1 MTRTLWGM
9 GATDKSGEVA
19 GTYPI
24 RAVSR
29 LTGIS
34 VDLLRVWERRYQ
46 AVEPARSGRGRVYS
60 DADVSRLGKLRR
72 LVDCGYSIGHIAGLS
87 DADLDR
93 LGEKHQAARADT
105 GRDALASARMVS
117 PDLSRLSRAV
127 EQYDANGLDRELGRL
142 AALLPP
148 KELAREVVQPLMCW
162 IGEQWE
168 RGSLGIAQEHCASMA
183 IRNLIGSLVRMPVRS
198 SNGTVMLFAT
208 PSGQHH
214 EFGVMCSALIAAGA
228 GVSGVFIG
236 ADVPSDDIVR
246 AAKATGA
253 HAVVLGVGVACVEH
267 DSLKAVSDVVTGVG
281 ESVEVWVGGCKD
293 ASLGE
298 ALKSLDLSYVADFD
312 EFERHLVR
320 IGGDCT

>member
-1 MTRTLWGM
+1 MDEPREL
-9 GATDKSGEVA
+9 A

-34 VDLLRVWERRYQ
+34 VDLLRVWERRYR

-60 DADVSRLGKLRR
+60 DADVCRLGKLRR
-72 LVDCGYSIGHIAGLS
+72 LVDSGYSIGHIAGLS
-87 DADLDR
+87 DAELEL
-93 LGEKHQAARADT
+93 LGEKHHAARADA
-105 GRDALASARMVS
+105 GRDAFAGARTVSA
-117 PDLSRLSRAV
+117 DLSKLTRAV
-127 EQYDANGLDRELGRL
+127 EQYDAFGLDRELGRL
-142 AALLPP
+142 AALLPA

-168 RGSLGIAQEHCASMA
+168 RGSLGIAQEHLASMA
-183 IRNLIGSLVRMPVRS
+183 LRNLIGSLVRMPVRS
-198 SNGTVMLFAT
+198 SRDTVVLFAT

-214 EFGVMCSALIAAGA
+214 EFGVMCSALIAASA

-236 ADVPSDDIVR
+236 ADVPSVDIVR

-253 HAVVLGVGVACVEH
+253 HAVVLGVVVACAEH
-267 DSLKAVSDVVTGVG
+267 DSLEDVSDVVAGLG
-281 ESVEVWVGGCKD
+281 EGVEVWVGGCKD
-293 ASLGE
+293 DTLRE
-298 ALKSLDLSYVADFD
+298 ALKSLDLSYIADFD

-320 IGGDCT
+320 IGADCT